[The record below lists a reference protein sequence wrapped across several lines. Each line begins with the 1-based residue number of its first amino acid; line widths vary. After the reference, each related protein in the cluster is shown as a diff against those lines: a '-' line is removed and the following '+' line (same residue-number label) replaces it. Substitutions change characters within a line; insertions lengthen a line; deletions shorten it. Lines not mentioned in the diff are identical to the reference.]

1 MKAIKK
7 NVYRVNSIFQAKVA
21 FILIYLIIVQNKEQL
36 DLFTLL
42 KKYGSLS
49 SLDMIKEQIE

>member
-7 NVYRVNSIFQAKVA
+7 TVYSVNSIFQAKVA
-21 FILIYLIIVQNKEQL
+21 FILINLIIVQNKEQL

-49 SLDMIKEQIE
+49 SLDYD